1 MVPRKWTSSQMPLFG
16 PMHPCSNGNKRDILR
31 LPWRGQLP
39 APADWRPA
47 ASLEDGMDQ
56 NCGTTWGH
64 QKGPNI
70 LIILDVPK
78 MCVFDS
84 VFHVS

>member
-1 MVPRKWTSSQMPLFG
+1 MDKQPEMPRLG
-16 PMHPCSNGNKRDILR
+16 AMHGWRGGNKRDALST
-31 LPWRGQLP
+31 LHWRGQLP
-39 APADWRPA
+39 PPPDWRPA